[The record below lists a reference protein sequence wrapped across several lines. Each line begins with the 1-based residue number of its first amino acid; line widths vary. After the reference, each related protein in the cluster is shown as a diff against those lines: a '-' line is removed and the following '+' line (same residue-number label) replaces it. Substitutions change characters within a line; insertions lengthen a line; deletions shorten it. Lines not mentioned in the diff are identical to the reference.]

1 MRALFVWQSFQV
13 GVEVSKGTGRF
24 LRTKVVR
31 FVPRFEINNTT
42 DRQLLV
48 CQHQQPFT
56 VLGHV
61 PAKQTAPYHFPDLR
75 VGALLKLKFGSDA
88 AWAWST
94 PFGVADP
101 GTVYVKMR
109 RSYGAVEI
117 ARVDVRLNGAT
128 TQVVVSESTGQ
139 PPFRIVNESMIS
151 VRYEQAGA
159 GASYTLHPGDSS
171 VFAWDV
177 ITTSPV
183 LNVHPAADASVV
195 ARFDLQRIHTSE
207 RFRFVAFPWGEDEN
221 AEHITLPPKQTRHP
235 LTDTDTAT
243 DTDTDTATDT
253 DTRTHRHTDT
263 QTQTQQRQKA
273 HSLTAYLAPN
283 PPLVP
288 LALWLQPGSCLARGR
303 CRSLPLSRRLWM
315 RRTWKRTAT
324 ALPLWAGGR
333 SPFLYIR
340 AQSGKRTQT
349 DTDRHRHTQTYTDT
363 CTRSLYTL
371 RVSYACFIEE

>member
-128 TQVVVSESTGQ
+128 THGQ
-139 PPFRIVNESMIS
+139 PRAQLQHSKHCFQPSNGVGPHSGPYCKHSMINNNND
-151 VRYEQAGA
+151 E
-159 GASYTLHPGDSS
+159 
-171 VFAWDV
+171 V
-177 ITTSPV
+177 I
-183 LNVHPAADASVV
+183 
-195 ARFDLQRIHTSE
+195 
-207 RFRFVAFPWGEDEN
+207 
-221 AEHITLPPKQTRHP
+221 
-235 LTDTDTAT
+235 
-243 DTDTDTATDT
+243 
-253 DTRTHRHTDT
+253 
-263 QTQTQQRQKA
+263 
-273 HSLTAYLAPN
+273 
-283 PPLVP
+283 LV
-288 LALWLQPGSCLARGR
+288 
-303 CRSLPLSRRLWM
+303 
-315 RRTWKRTAT
+315 
-324 ALPLWAGGR
+324 
-333 SPFLYIR
+333 I
-340 AQSGKRTQT
+340 
-349 DTDRHRHTQTYTDT
+349 
-363 CTRSLYTL
+363 
-371 RVSYACFIEE
+371 